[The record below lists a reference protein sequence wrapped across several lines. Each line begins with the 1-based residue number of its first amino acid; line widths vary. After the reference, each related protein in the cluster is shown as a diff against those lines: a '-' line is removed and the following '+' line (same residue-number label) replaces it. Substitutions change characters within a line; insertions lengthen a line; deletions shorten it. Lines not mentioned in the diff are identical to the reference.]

1 MYDMIHKHFCPVLL
15 HKNGNIIFDIMDKLY
30 SSEIVYRPPQ
40 EEGSALLEVTA
51 GCSYRKCTFCD
62 FARDPFKVFSL
73 QEIENKA
80 QLLNSIINNNSRLFL
95 LGQNP
100 FVLSPQ
106 ILKEIL
112 IIVSKH
118 LPSVKEVSMYARVD
132 DINRKTHAELRELK
146 SLGLKDLHVG
156 VETGSDIILK
166 KCNKGISLDDMLSAF
181 DALEKAEIEY
191 SVTSILGLGGRALS
205 DVNALDTAALYNR
218 IHPNWIWCMALKLW
232 ENTPLFKLNAE
243 GQFDMLTPKEML
255 LEERLML
262 ENMQTD
268 NCCFVDST
276 ALNQY
281 TLIGRLKKGKDT
293 LIKALDQLIQTETN

>member
-1 MYDMIHKHFCPVLL
+1 MVPILFSYHIIYKKMTDARQRRMLCDDKYQICVPCVIFGQSPVFY
-15 HKNGNIIFDIMDKLY
+15 I
-30 SSEIVYRPPQ
+30 
-40 EEGSALLEVTA
+40 
-51 GCSYRKCTFCD
+51 
-62 FARDPFKVFSL
+62 
-73 QEIENKA
+73 
-80 QLLNSIINNNSRLFL
+80 
-95 LGQNP
+95 
-100 FVLSPQ
+100 
-106 ILKEIL
+106 
-112 IIVSKH
+112 
-118 LPSVKEVSMYARVD
+118 ARVD